1 LNTLTEKI
9 TDYEEINQKHVM
21 RIDVIDEILKDK
33 EHKDADMLEV
43 QLKSAEE
50 ETEKTAKMLAETNSE
65 LEQKEQLNN
74 ELARENEN
82 MHALIDRKS
91 TRLNS
96 SHVSSSYAV
105 FW

>member
-1 LNTLTEKI
+1 KI
-9 TDYEEINQKHVM
+9 TDYEEINQKHVI

-33 EHKDADMLEV
+33 EQKDADMLEV

-74 ELARENEN
+74 ELARETEN
-82 MHALIDRKS
+82 MHDLMMRSQEVKNTVNQLKIGRA
-91 TRLNS
+91 
-96 SHVSSSYAV
+96 HV
-105 FW
+105 